1 MKSSTARVPRA
12 SRQRSRVR
20 SRSPRLRSARR
31 RAASSVE
38 TGGDV
43 PLHLDGQMVR
53 QLLVEL
59 TIERPTPQQRAEP
72 EREDIEPAFD
82 AHRLSS
88 VTECS
93 ISLLPSVSKRGR
105 VRVTNPKLHAPNPK
119 ALPTSNSQRCWR
131 LGVGSALELGSL
143 ELGIYLAGR
152 AGAAPPPAPS
162 ALMAA
167 IASAIIEP
175 TSATLAGSTS
185 VLLFL
190 ASSPNWPMYCSAT
203 RSCTAS

>member
-20 SRSPRLRSARR
+20 IEIAE
-31 RAASSVE
+31 AAKCQAPGGIDIE
-38 TGGDV
+38 TAGDV

-105 VRVTNPKLHAPNPK
+105 VRVTNPKLQAPK
-119 ALPTSNSQRCWR
+119 
-131 LGVGSALELGSL
+131 
-143 ELGIYLAGR
+143 LGIYLR
-152 AGAAPPPAPS
+152 RPRRRRSPPAPS
-162 ALMAA
+162 ALIAD

-190 ASSPNWPMYCSAT
+190 ASSPN
-203 RSCTAS
+203 